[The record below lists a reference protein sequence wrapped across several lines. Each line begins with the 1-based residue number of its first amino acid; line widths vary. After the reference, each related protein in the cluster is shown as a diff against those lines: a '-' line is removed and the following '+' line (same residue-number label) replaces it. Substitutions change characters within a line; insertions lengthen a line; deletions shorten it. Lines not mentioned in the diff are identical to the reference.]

1 LAHKNFK
8 DISMITGDPQWYID
22 AVIYQLHIKAF
33 FDSNDDGIGD
43 IKGLE
48 RKLDYLQELGVTALW
63 LLPFY
68 PSPLKDDGYD
78 IADYYRINPQYGTM
92 RDFRSFL
99 KSAHA
104 RGMRV
109 ITELV
114 INHTSDQHPWF
125 QRSRKARPGTSWR
138 NFYVWRDT
146 PKEFSDARIIFTDF
160 ESSNWTW
167 DPEAGAYYWHRFYSH
182 QPDLNFDNPRVKKEI
197 LKVLDF
203 WFAMGVDGLRL
214 DAVPYLFEREGT
226 NCENLPETHSFL
238 KELREHVESTF
249 REKMLLAEANQWP
262 EDAVSYFGDGDEC
275 HMAFNFPIMPRIFM
289 SMRMEDRFP
298 LIDMVEQTPSIPEK
312 CQWAIFLRNHDE
324 LTLEMVSDEERDYMY
339 RVYARDSR
347 ARINLGIRRRLAPL
361 LEKNR
366 RKLEL
371 INFLLLTLPGT
382 PILYYGDELGMGDNY
397 FLGDRDGVRT
407 PMQWSPDRNAGFS
420 KANPQTLYLPLITDP
435 NYHYEVINVENEE
448 RNPSSFLWWMRKSI
462 SIRKS
467 FKAFSKGDIR
477 FIPGDNP
484 KVIAFTRNYEEESL
498 LVVANLSRFSQ
509 VVRLE
514 LEDRTGCIPRE
525 LSGGTL
531 FPTVKEEPY
540 ILTMGSNGYYVFLLE
555 PEKEDLLQKPDKDI
569 PELTTGSS
577 WRGFLSGEEKKQL
590 EDKIIPFYIKGCR
603 WFGSRSRKIRRV
615 LIDSFSRI
623 KIGKTYIHLC
633 LLKINYLQGSSE
645 FYLLPMSFAQDE
657 KERQLR
663 SEYPEA
669 VIADIELPEAG
680 GVLFDSVYDP
690 LFHNFI
696 DSFLSRKRRLRGT
709 GCEIYSYP
717 CKNYRKIS
725 NARDQVSTVL
735 TGQHND
741 SAVIVGNRL
750 FLKIFRNVEEGIN
763 SESEICRYLTE
774 KNFANSP
781 VFGGTIDLVRPNGSS
796 FTLVIAE
803 SFCEHEEDMWKYSLG
818 SIEQY
823 FDQMLSEGILPQE
836 LVKEPPNL
844 FMGAVDI
851 PGRLKNYIGDFYL
864 EMVALLGARTAEMH
878 SILVSPEKTDPSF
891 KVEPFSKL
899 YQRSIYQNSR
909 GMLKKTFHILRE
921 KKELL
926 PEGTQKI
933 AAEVLELEKYILE
946 RFRYITTE
954 KIDSARFRIHGNMHL
969 GQVLFTGKDF
979 IFIEFEDEPGKT
991 MGERRL
997 KRSPF
1002 MDVAGMVKS
1011 FHYAV
1016 QTVFSRKVSLR
1027 PESEEVL
1034 TPWSDIW
1041 YYTVSSIYIKSYLE
1055 KSRNMIYMPGDS
1067 GKTKL
1072 LIEHFLIE
1080 KAVYDLGQELERDP
1094 VHASEALKGL
1104 LGMLSKSS
1112 LKD

>member
-1 LAHKNFK
+1 
-8 DISMITGDPQWYID
+8 MITGDPQWYID

-339 RVYARDSR
+339 RVYARDTR

-371 INFLLLTLPGT
+371 INFLLLCLPGT
-382 PILYYGDELGMGDNY
+382 PIVYYGDEIGMGDNY

-420 KANPQTLYLPLITDP
+420 KANPQQLYLPVIFNHD
-435 NYHYEVINVENEE
+435 YHYETINVENNEK
-448 RNPSSFLWWMRKSI
+448 NPSSLLWWMRRII
-462 SIRKS
+462 SMRKQY
-467 FKAFSKGDIR
+467 KAFSRGDIK
-477 FIPGDNP
+477 FIDTNNS
-484 KVIAFTRNYEEESL
+484 KILAFTRKYKDEVI
-498 LVVANLSRFSQ
+498 LVIINLSRYSQQAELDLAEYAGYIPTEIFSRNDFQ
-509 VVRLE
+509 QIDEHPYMFPLQFKNYFWFELRKPEEGETAEALLLDYELSLTTRQWNSMSETTQKSLRLLLKEYIQKNRWFRGKAKRIKDIKIIDTIPFQNTKLHSFLFIIETDYIEGKNEHYVVPLSINFGDEAHDLRTNRPESAISTVFIDGKEALLYDGSYNKEVRDMIMRMIVHRSKIRHKRGELVGIPGRKMNTKIKKSELPLPSKVLGAEQSNTSILYDNRFFFKMYRGPEEGNNPE
-514 LEDRTGCIPRE
+514 LEIIKALTENETSAFTNYPKF
-525 LSGGTL
+525 SGALEYRPQQGSPVSLGILVDFVPNEGNAWEFTQDAVERYFEHITSKRQQL
-531 FPTVKEEPY
+531 MEGLNEEAD
-540 ILTMGSNGYYVFLLE
+540 ILG
-555 PEKEDLLQKPDKDI
+555 QI
-569 PELTTGSS
+569 
-577 WRGFLSGEEKKQL
+577 GEEKHHELFEDFFL
-590 EDKIIPFYIKGCR
+590 E
-603 WFGSRSRKIRRV
+603 
-615 LIDSFSRI
+615 
-623 KIGKTYIHLC
+623 
-633 LLKINYLQGSSE
+633 
-645 FYLLPMSFAQDE
+645 M
-657 KERQLR
+657 
-663 SEYPEA
+663 
-669 VIADIELPEAG
+669 IEL
-680 GVLFDSVYDP
+680 
-690 LFHNFI
+690 
-696 DSFLSRKRRLRGT
+696 
-709 GCEIYSYP
+709 
-717 CKNYRKIS
+717 
-725 NARDQVSTVL
+725 
-735 TGQHND
+735 
-741 SAVIVGNRL
+741 
-750 FLKIFRNVEEGIN
+750 
-763 SESEICRYLTE
+763 
-774 KNFANSP
+774 
-781 VFGGTIDLVRPNGSS
+781 
-796 FTLVIAE
+796 
-803 SFCEHEEDMWKYSLG
+803 LG
-818 SIEQY
+818 
-823 FDQMLSEGILPQE
+823 
-836 LVKEPPNL
+836 K
-844 FMGAVDI
+844 
-851 PGRLKNYIGDFYL
+851 
-864 EMVALLGARTAEMH
+864 RTAEMH
-878 SILVSPEKTDPSF
+878 LALGGIKNNKDF
-891 KVEPFSKL
+891 KEEPFSLL
-899 YQRSIYQNSR
+899 YQKSLYQS
-909 GMLKKTFHILRE
+909 
-921 KKELL
+921 
-926 PEGTQKI
+926 
-933 AAEVLELEKYILE
+933 
-946 RFRYITTE
+946 FRT
-954 KIDSARFRIHGNMHL
+954 L
-969 GQVLFTGKDF
+969 V
-979 IFIEFEDEPGKT
+979 
-991 MGERRL
+991 
-997 KRSPF
+997 KR
-1002 MDVAGMVKS
+1002 
-1011 FHYAV
+1011 
-1016 QTVFSRKVSLR
+1016 
-1027 PESEEVL
+1027 
-1034 TPWSDIW
+1034 
-1041 YYTVSSIYIKSYLE
+1041 TVSEMKKARPKLADEQKTLIDDIIKNE
-1055 KSRNMIYMPGDS
+1055 
-1067 GKTKL
+1067 
-1072 LIEHFLIE
+1072 
-1080 KAVYDLGQELERDP
+1080 
-1094 VHASEALKGL
+1094 
-1104 LGMLSKSS
+1104 
-1112 LKD
+1112 